1 MYLTLMSIFLDNS
14 QILRNFWTAKKW
26 TTSEEAKRRSRY
38 LSSWRWEDHSGCWSK
53 RKSCLLVPGTDMG
66 DERALGTIRI

>member
-1 MYLTLMSIFLDNS
+1 VNNE
-14 QILRNFWTAKKW
+14 RRG
-26 TTSEEAKRRSRY
+26 EEAKRRSRY